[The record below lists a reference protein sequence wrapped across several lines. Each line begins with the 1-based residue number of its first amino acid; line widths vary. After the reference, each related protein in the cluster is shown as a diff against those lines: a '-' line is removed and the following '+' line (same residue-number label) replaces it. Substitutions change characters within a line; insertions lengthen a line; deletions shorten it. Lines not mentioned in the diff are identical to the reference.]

1 MNRIENIT
9 IAQCLDQGV
18 QNDVHLIEN
27 ATVVWQEDIIV
38 WVGKT
43 KEMPEQYEHSNIVL
57 QNGGFLVPGLIDC
70 HTHLAFGGW
79 RADEFGERVS
89 GTPYAEITK
98 RGGGISS
105 TVTDTRAASKEELI
119 EKANGFLTEMTALGV
134 TTVECKSGY
143 GLNIDDEFK
152 ILSAYD
158 DLKKITPLTLVSTFL
173 GAHLVPKETSRE
185 DYCRMII
192 EEMIP
197 KIAEQKLAEFCD
209 IFIDDHAFTKTEARP
224 IIEAA
229 KAHGLKIKLHVD
241 QLSGDGGAEFAAD
254 CGAFSADHLEY
265 VSEEGIKALKKSGT
279 IAVTLPLASLYTFQ
293 KSLDAR
299 MLIDAGVE
307 VALATDFNP
316 GSAPSNHLPLAMMLG
331 CTLNRMSPKE
341 TLKAVTLYAA
351 KAIDKADKIG
361 SIEVGKC
368 ADFALIDTPSIEHWM
383 YHFKANANCLTVK
396 NGHIIYQL

>member
-105 TVTDTRAASKEELI
+105 TVADTRAASKEELI
-119 EKANGFLTEMTALGV
+119 EKANEFLTEMTALGV

-158 DLKKITPLTLVSTFL
+158 DLKKITSLTLVSTFL

-299 MLIDAGVE
+299 MLIDAGLE

-361 SIEVGKC
+361 SIEVGKY

-383 YHFKANANCLTVK
+383 YHFKDNANCLTVK

>member
-18 QNDVHLIEN
+18 QADIHLLEN
-27 ATVVWQEDIIV
+27 ATVVWQEDTII

-43 KEMPEQYEHSNIVL
+43 KEMPEQYEHSNIVFHT
-57 QNGGFLVPGLIDC
+57 GGFLVPGLIDC

-105 TVTDTRAASKEELI
+105 TVADTRAASKEELI
-119 EKANGFLTEMTALGV
+119 EKANGFLIEMAALGV

-143 GLNIDDEFK
+143 GLNVDDELK
-152 ILSAYD
+152 ILSVYD
-158 DLKKITPLTLVSTFL
+158 DLKKITPLTLISTFL
-173 GAHLVPKETSRE
+173 GAHLVPKETPRV

-197 KIAEQKLAEFCD
+197 KISEHKLAEFCD
-209 IFIDDHAFTKTEARP
+209 IFIDDHAFSQTEARP
-224 IIEAA
+224 IIESA

-331 CTLNRMSPKE
+331 CTLNHMSPKE
-341 TLKAVTLYAA
+341 TLKAATLYAA
-351 KAIDKADKIG
+351 KALDKADKIG
-361 SIEVGKC
+361 SIEVGKR
-368 ADFALIDTPSIEHWM
+368 ADFALIGAPSIEHWM

-396 NGHIIYQL
+396 NGHIIYQQ

>member
-105 TVTDTRAASKEELI
+105 TVTDTRTASKEELI

-209 IFIDDHAFTKTEARP
+209 IFIDDHAFTQTEARP
-224 IIEAA
+224 IVEAA

-299 MLIDAGVE
+299 MLIDAGLE

-361 SIEVGKC
+361 SIEVGKY

>member
-209 IFIDDHAFTKTEARP
+209 IFIDDHAFTQTEARP
-224 IIEAA
+224 IVEAA

>member
-18 QNDVHLIEN
+18 QADIHLLEN
-27 ATVVWQEDIIV
+27 ATVVWQEDTII

-43 KEMPEQYEHSNIVL
+43 KEMPEQYEHSNIVFHT
-57 QNGGFLVPGLIDC
+57 GGFLVPGLIDC

-105 TVTDTRAASKEELI
+105 TVADTRAASKEELI
-119 EKANGFLTEMTALGV
+119 EKANGFLIEMAALGV

-143 GLNIDDEFK
+143 GLNVDDEFK
-152 ILSAYD
+152 ILSVYD
-158 DLKKITPLTLVSTFL
+158 DLKKITPLTLISTFL
-173 GAHLVPKETSRE
+173 GAHLVPKETPRV

-197 KIAEQKLAEFCD
+197 KISEHKLAEFCD
-209 IFIDDHAFTKTEARP
+209 IFIDDHAFSQAEALP
-224 IIEAA
+224 IIESA

-331 CTLNRMSPKE
+331 CTLNHMSPKE
-341 TLKAVTLYAA
+341 TLKAATLYAA
-351 KAIDKADKIG
+351 KALDKADKIG
-361 SIEVGKC
+361 SIEVGKR
-368 ADFALIDTPSIEHWM
+368 ADFALIGAPSIEHWM

-396 NGHIIYQL
+396 NGHIIYQH

>member
-9 IAQCLDQGV
+9 IVQCLDQGV
-18 QNDVHLIEN
+18 QADVHLLEN
-27 ATVVWQEDIIV
+27 ATVVWQEDTII
-38 WVGKT
+38 WVGKA
-43 KEMPEQYEHSNIVL
+43 KELPEQYEHSNIVF

-105 TVTDTRAASKEELI
+105 TVAETRAASKEELI
-119 EKANGFLTEMTALGV
+119 EKSSGFLTEMAALGV

-143 GLNIDDEFK
+143 GLNIEDEFK
-152 ILSAYD
+152 ILSVYD

-173 GAHLVPKETSRE
+173 GAHLVPKEMSRE
-185 DYCRMII
+185 NYCRMII

-197 KIAEQKLAEFCD
+197 KISEQKLAEFCD
-209 IFIDDHAFTKTEARP
+209 IFIDDHAFSQAEARP
-224 IIEAA
+224 IVEAA

-241 QLSGDGGAEFAAD
+241 QLSENGGAEFAAD

-265 VSEEGIKALKKSGT
+265 VSENGIKALKKSGT

-316 GSAPSNHLPLAMMLG
+316 GTAPSNHLPLAMMLG
-331 CTLNRMSPKE
+331 CTLNRMSPNE
-341 TLKAVTLYAA
+341 TLKAATLYAA
-351 KAIDKADKIG
+351 KALDKADKIG
-361 SIEVGKC
+361 SIEVGKR
-368 ADFALIDTPSIEHWM
+368 ADFALIDAPSIEHWM

-396 NGHIIYQL
+396 NGHIIYQQ

>member
-209 IFIDDHAFTKTEARP
+209 IFIDDHAFTQTEARP

-293 KSLDAR
+293 KSLNAR

-351 KAIDKADKIG
+351 KALDKADKIG

>member
-105 TVTDTRAASKEELI
+105 TVADTRAASKEELI

-173 GAHLVPKETSRE
+173 GAHLVPKEMSRE

-197 KIAEQKLAEFCD
+197 KIAKQKLAEFCD
-209 IFIDDHAFTKTEARP
+209 IFIDDHAFTQTEARP
-224 IIEAA
+224 IVEAA

-351 KAIDKADKIG
+351 KALDKADKIG

>member
-18 QNDVHLIEN
+18 QADIHLLEN
-27 ATVVWQEDIIV
+27 ATVVWQEDTII

-43 KEMPEQYEHSNIVL
+43 KEMPEQYEHSNIVFHT
-57 QNGGFLVPGLIDC
+57 GGFLVPGLIDC

-105 TVTDTRAASKEELI
+105 TVVETRAASKEELI
-119 EKANGFLTEMTALGV
+119 EKANGFLTEMAALGV

-143 GLNIDDEFK
+143 GLNVDDELK
-152 ILSAYD
+152 ILSVYD
-158 DLKKITPLTLVSTFL
+158 DLKKITPLTLISTFL
-173 GAHLVPKETSRE
+173 GAHLVPKETPRV

-197 KIAEQKLAEFCD
+197 KISEHKLAEFCD
-209 IFIDDHAFTKTEARP
+209 IFIDDHAFSQAEARP
-224 IIEAA
+224 IIESA

-331 CTLNRMSPKE
+331 CTLNHMSPKE
-341 TLKAVTLYAA
+341 TLKAATLYAA
-351 KAIDKADKIG
+351 KALDKADKIG
-361 SIEVGKC
+361 SIEVGKR
-368 ADFALIDTPSIEHWM
+368 ADFALIGAPSIEHWM

-396 NGHIIYQL
+396 NGHIIYQH

>member
-18 QNDVHLIEN
+18 QADIHLLEN
-27 ATVVWQEDIIV
+27 ATVVWQEDTII

-43 KEMPEQYEHSNIVL
+43 KEMPEQYEHSNIVFHA
-57 QNGGFLVPGLIDC
+57 GGFLVPGLIDC

-105 TVTDTRAASKEELI
+105 TVVETRAASKEELI
-119 EKANGFLTEMTALGV
+119 EKANGFLTEMAALGV

-143 GLNIDDEFK
+143 GLNVDDELK
-152 ILSAYD
+152 ILSVYD
-158 DLKKITPLTLVSTFL
+158 DLKKITPLTLISTFL
-173 GAHLVPKETSRE
+173 GAHLVPKETPRV

-197 KIAEQKLAEFCD
+197 KISEHKLAEFCD
-209 IFIDDHAFTKTEARP
+209 IFIDDHAFSQTEARP
-224 IIEAA
+224 IIESA

-331 CTLNRMSPKE
+331 CTLNHMSPKE
-341 TLKAVTLYAA
+341 TLKAATLYAA
-351 KAIDKADKIG
+351 KALDKADKIG
-361 SIEVGKC
+361 SIEVGKR
-368 ADFALIDTPSIEHWM
+368 ADFALIGAPSIEHWM

-396 NGHIIYQL
+396 NGHIIYQQ

>member
-158 DLKKITPLTLVSTFL
+158 DLKKITSLTLVSTFL

-209 IFIDDHAFTKTEARP
+209 IFIDDHAFTQTEARP

-299 MLIDAGVE
+299 MLIDAGLE

-351 KAIDKADKIG
+351 KALDKADKIG

>member
-209 IFIDDHAFTKTEARP
+209 IFIDDHAFTQTEARP
-224 IIEAA
+224 IVEAA

-299 MLIDAGVE
+299 MLIDAGLE

-361 SIEVGKC
+361 SIEVGKY

>member
-18 QNDVHLIEN
+18 QADIHLLEN
-27 ATVVWQEDIIV
+27 ATVVWQEDTII

-43 KEMPEQYEHSNIVL
+43 KEMPEQYEHSNIVFHT
-57 QNGGFLVPGLIDC
+57 GGFLVPGLIDC

-105 TVTDTRAASKEELI
+105 TVVETRAASKEELI
-119 EKANGFLTEMTALGV
+119 EKANGFLTEMAALGV

-143 GLNIDDEFK
+143 GLNVDDEFK
-152 ILSAYD
+152 ILSVYD
-158 DLKKITPLTLVSTFL
+158 DLKKITPLTLISTFL
-173 GAHLVPKETSRE
+173 GAHLVPKETPRV

-197 KIAEQKLAEFCD
+197 KISEHKLAEFCD
-209 IFIDDHAFTKTEARP
+209 IFIDDYAFTQAEARP
-224 IIEAA
+224 IVECA

-331 CTLNRMSPKE
+331 CTLNHMSPKE
-341 TLKAVTLYAA
+341 TLKAATLYAA
-351 KAIDKADKIG
+351 KALDKADKIG
-361 SIEVGKC
+361 SIEVGKR
-368 ADFALIDTPSIEHWM
+368 ADFALIGAPSIEHWM

-396 NGHIIYQL
+396 NGHIIYQQ

>member
-105 TVTDTRAASKEELI
+105 TVADTRAASKEELI

-158 DLKKITPLTLVSTFL
+158 DLKNITPLTLVSTFL
-173 GAHLVPKETSRE
+173 GAHLVPKEMSRE

-209 IFIDDHAFTKTEARP
+209 IFIDDHAFTQTEARP
-224 IIEAA
+224 IVEAA

-351 KAIDKADKIG
+351 KALDKADKIG

>member
-18 QNDVHLIEN
+18 QADIHLLEN
-27 ATVVWQEDIIV
+27 ATVVWQEDTII

-43 KEMPEQYEHSNIVL
+43 KEMPEQYEHSNIVFHT
-57 QNGGFLVPGLIDC
+57 GGFLVPGLIDC

-105 TVTDTRAASKEELI
+105 TVVETRAASKEELI
-119 EKANGFLTEMTALGV
+119 EKANGFLTEMAALGV

-143 GLNIDDEFK
+143 GLNVDDEFK
-152 ILSAYD
+152 ILSVYD
-158 DLKKITPLTLVSTFL
+158 DLKKITPLTLISTFL
-173 GAHLVPKETSRE
+173 GAHLVPKETPRV

-197 KIAEQKLAEFCD
+197 KISEHKLAEFCD
-209 IFIDDHAFTKTEARP
+209 IFIDDHAFSQTEARP
-224 IIEAA
+224 IIESA

-331 CTLNRMSPKE
+331 CTLNHMSPKE
-341 TLKAVTLYAA
+341 TLKAATLYAA
-351 KAIDKADKIG
+351 KALDKADKIG
-361 SIEVGKC
+361 SIEVGKR
-368 ADFALIDTPSIEHWM
+368 ADFALIGAPSIEHWM

-396 NGHIIYQL
+396 NGHIIYQQ

>member
-79 RADEFGERVS
+79 RSDEFGERVS

-158 DLKKITPLTLVSTFL
+158 DLKKITSLTLVSTFL

-185 DYCRMII
+185 AYCRMII

-209 IFIDDHAFTKTEARP
+209 IFIDDHAFTQTEARP
-224 IIEAA
+224 IVEAA

-351 KAIDKADKIG
+351 KALDKADKIG

-368 ADFALIDTPSIEHWM
+368 ADFALIDSPSIEHWM

>member
-18 QNDVHLIEN
+18 QADIHLLEN
-27 ATVVWQEDIIV
+27 ATVVWQEDTII

-43 KEMPEQYEHSNIVL
+43 KEMPEQYEHSNIVFHT
-57 QNGGFLVPGLIDC
+57 GGFLVPGLIDC

-105 TVTDTRAASKEELI
+105 TVVETRAASKEELI
-119 EKANGFLTEMTALGV
+119 EKANGFLIEMAALGV

-143 GLNIDDEFK
+143 GLNVDDEFK
-152 ILSAYD
+152 ILSVYD
-158 DLKKITPLTLVSTFL
+158 DLKKITPLTLISTFL
-173 GAHLVPKETSRE
+173 GAHLVPKETPRV

-197 KIAEQKLAEFCD
+197 KISEHKLAEFCD
-209 IFIDDHAFTKTEARP
+209 IFIDDHAFSQTEARP
-224 IIEAA
+224 IIESA

-331 CTLNRMSPKE
+331 CTLNHMSPKE
-341 TLKAVTLYAA
+341 TLKAATLYAA
-351 KAIDKADKIG
+351 KALDKADKIG
-361 SIEVGKC
+361 SIEVGKR
-368 ADFALIDTPSIEHWM
+368 ADFALIGAPSIEHWM

-396 NGHIIYQL
+396 NGHIIYQQ

>member
-18 QNDVHLIEN
+18 QADIHLLEN
-27 ATVVWQEDIIV
+27 ATVVWQEDTII

-43 KEMPEQYEHSNIVL
+43 KEMPEQYEHSNIVFHT
-57 QNGGFLVPGLIDC
+57 GGFLVPGLIDC

-105 TVTDTRAASKEELI
+105 TVAETRAASKEELI
-119 EKANGFLTEMTALGV
+119 EKANGFLTEMAALGV

-143 GLNIDDEFK
+143 GLNVDDELK
-152 ILSAYD
+152 ILSVYD
-158 DLKKITPLTLVSTFL
+158 DLKKITPLTLISTFL
-173 GAHLVPKETSRE
+173 GAHLVPKETPRV

-197 KIAEQKLAEFCD
+197 KISEHKLAEFCD
-209 IFIDDHAFTKTEARP
+209 IFIDDHAFSQAEARP
-224 IIEAA
+224 IIESA

-331 CTLNRMSPKE
+331 CTLNHMSPKE
-341 TLKAVTLYAA
+341 TLKAATLYAA
-351 KAIDKADKIG
+351 KALDKADKIG
-361 SIEVGKC
+361 SIEVGKR

-396 NGHIIYQL
+396 NGHIIYQQ

>member
-18 QNDVHLIEN
+18 QADIHLLEN
-27 ATVVWQEDIIV
+27 ATVVWQEDTII

-43 KEMPEQYEHSNIVL
+43 KEMPEQYEHSNIVFH
-57 QNGGFLVPGLIDC
+57 NGGFLVPGLIDC

-105 TVTDTRAASKEELI
+105 TVVETRAASKEELI
-119 EKANGFLTEMTALGV
+119 EKANGFLTEMAALGV

-143 GLNIDDEFK
+143 GLNVDDELK
-152 ILSAYD
+152 ILSVYD
-158 DLKKITPLTLVSTFL
+158 DLKKITPLTLISTFL
-173 GAHLVPKETSRE
+173 GAHLVPKETPRV

-197 KIAEQKLAEFCD
+197 KISEHKLAEFCD
-209 IFIDDHAFTKTEARP
+209 IFIDDHAFSQTEARP
-224 IIEAA
+224 IIESA

-331 CTLNRMSPKE
+331 CTLNHMSPKE
-341 TLKAVTLYAA
+341 TLKAATLYAA
-351 KAIDKADKIG
+351 KALDKADKIG
-361 SIEVGKC
+361 SIEVGKR
-368 ADFALIDTPSIEHWM
+368 ADFALIGAPSIEHWM

-396 NGHIIYQL
+396 NGHIIYQH

>member
-18 QNDVHLIEN
+18 QADIHLLEN
-27 ATVVWQEDIIV
+27 ATVVWQEDTII

-43 KEMPEQYEHSNIVL
+43 KEMPEQYKHSNIVFHT
-57 QNGGFLVPGLIDC
+57 GGFLVPGLIDC

-105 TVTDTRAASKEELI
+105 TVADTRAASKEELI
-119 EKANGFLTEMTALGV
+119 EKANGFLIEMAALGV

-143 GLNIDDEFK
+143 GLNVDDEFK
-152 ILSAYD
+152 ILSVYD
-158 DLKKITPLTLVSTFL
+158 DLKKITPLTLISTFL
-173 GAHLVPKETSRE
+173 GAHLVPKETPRV

-197 KIAEQKLAEFCD
+197 KISEHKLAEFCD
-209 IFIDDHAFTKTEARP
+209 IFIDDHAFSQTEARP
-224 IIEAA
+224 IIESA

-293 KSLDAR
+293 KSLNAR

-331 CTLNRMSPKE
+331 CTLNHMSPKE
-341 TLKAVTLYAA
+341 TLKAATLYAA
-351 KAIDKADKIG
+351 KALDKADKIG
-361 SIEVGKC
+361 SIEVGKR
-368 ADFALIDTPSIEHWM
+368 ADFALIGAPSIEHWM

-396 NGHIIYQL
+396 NGHIIYQH

>member
-173 GAHLVPKETSRE
+173 GAHLVPKEMSRE

-209 IFIDDHAFTKTEARP
+209 IFIDDHAFTQTEARP
-224 IIEAA
+224 IVEAA

-299 MLIDAGVE
+299 MLIDAGLE

-361 SIEVGKC
+361 SIEVGKY

>member
-18 QNDVHLIEN
+18 QADIHLLEN
-27 ATVVWQEDIIV
+27 ATVVWQEDTII

-43 KEMPEQYEHSNIVL
+43 KEMPEQYEHSNIVFHT
-57 QNGGFLVPGLIDC
+57 GGFLVPGLIDC

-105 TVTDTRAASKEELI
+105 TVAKTRAASKEELI
-119 EKANGFLTEMTALGV
+119 EKANGFLTEMAALGV

-143 GLNIDDEFK
+143 GLNVDDELK
-152 ILSAYD
+152 ILSVYD
-158 DLKKITPLTLVSTFL
+158 DLKKITPLTLISTFL
-173 GAHLVPKETSRE
+173 GAHLVPKETPRV

-197 KIAEQKLAEFCD
+197 KISEHKLAEFCD
-209 IFIDDHAFTKTEARP
+209 IFIDDHAFSQTEARP
-224 IIEAA
+224 IIESA

-331 CTLNRMSPKE
+331 CTLNHMSPKE
-341 TLKAVTLYAA
+341 TLKAATLYAA
-351 KAIDKADKIG
+351 KALDKADKIG
-361 SIEVGKC
+361 SIEVGKR
-368 ADFALIDTPSIEHWM
+368 ADFALIGAPSIEHWM

-396 NGHIIYQL
+396 NGHIIYQQ

>member
-152 ILSAYD
+152 ILSAYE

-209 IFIDDHAFTKTEARP
+209 IFIDDHAFTQTEARP

-299 MLIDAGVE
+299 MLIDAGLE

-361 SIEVGKC
+361 SIEVGKY